1 MMNIWEVHLEVHHQP
16 ETWAAPISLCST
28 YTATRLTLPPC
39 SRDLYEA
46 CAGLSKPWVRGCLS
60 CLPNKRL
67 PHSPFHPA
75 AHASEPSLPKSYP
88 LRFQTQ
94 CKRNVLRKALSC
106 CPWLKAAQSG
116 PCVPLRTLQK
126 GWCPQRCPS
135 GTWAQRG
142 PTWTKTDCS
151 YFPGAKEAK
160 MLTANWPLRSSP
172 PPPPPP
178 SLVELEGG
186 PFSPLAERAM
196 AGAGA

>member
-1 MMNIWEVHLEVHHQP
+1 MGSPHKPAQHLH
-16 ETWAAPISLCST
+16 
-28 YTATRLTLPPC
+28 
-39 SRDLYEA
+39 
-46 CAGLSKPWVRGCLS
+46 G
-60 CLPNKRL
+60 
-67 PHSPFHPA
+67 HPA
-75 AHASEPSLPKSYP
+75 LGTCTKPALGFPSHGSEGVCPASPIRGYPTHPSTLLAHASEPSLPKSYP

-126 GWCPQRCPS
+126 GWSPQRCPS

-160 MLTANWPLRSSP
+160 MLT
-172 PPPPPP
+172 PPPPP
-178 SLVELEGG
+178 SSVELEGG